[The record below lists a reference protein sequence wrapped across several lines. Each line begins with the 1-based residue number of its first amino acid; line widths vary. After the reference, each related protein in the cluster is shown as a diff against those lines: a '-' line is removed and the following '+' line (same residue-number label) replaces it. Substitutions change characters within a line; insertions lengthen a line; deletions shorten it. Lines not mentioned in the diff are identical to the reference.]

1 MQRDRAHLAGA
12 GRGLVEDDGPA
23 VRGER
28 RVGDLD
34 AGGGEGLL
42 DRRGQ
47 PPEGTEAG
55 TVQICGTLFL
65 SAFLSACTNAT
76 VLPSG
81 DPVGAVPVA
90 ATWYGT

>member
-1 MQRDRAHLAGA
+1 MSA
-12 GRGLVEDDGPA
+12 
-23 VRGER
+23 
-28 RVGDLD
+28 
-34 AGGGEGLL
+34 
-42 DRRGQ
+42 
-47 PPEGTEAG
+47 
-55 TVQICGTLFL
+55 FL